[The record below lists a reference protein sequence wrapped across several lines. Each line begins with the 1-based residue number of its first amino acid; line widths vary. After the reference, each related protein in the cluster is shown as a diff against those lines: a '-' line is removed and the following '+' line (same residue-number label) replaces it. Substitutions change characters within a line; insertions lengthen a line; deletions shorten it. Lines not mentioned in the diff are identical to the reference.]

1 MRERRWWTLFRILLK
16 DCWGNG
22 VSLSKDSFDAA
33 LLPGVR
39 EQLAEV
45 YCSLRRSEQD
55 VFQSVLDDNGVFR
68 EGVAY
73 VRNCPLCAMPSHAA
87 SLVYFA
93 RGMHIV
99 QCVKCSLVYSREVI
113 NRDADNSR
121 YRQSN
126 AMDAH
131 MALHTNRVYAELES
145 NKARYIIA
153 GLREASDGSSGTL
166 LDIGCSTGAI
176 LQAAREVGWQALGID
191 LNGSAVKIARA
202 RGLAAMEGYCPE
214 DIPSSAGSFRA
225 ITMLD
230 VLEHAEDPVG
240 LLVSVT
246 RHLVPGGVLG
256 VQVPNFNS
264 LLIQI
269 EGVRNNNIC
278 HGHWSYFTPQT
289 LIKVASE
296 AGLELLSIETIISE
310 IDRVRAY
317 PAKQV
322 AEAARL
328 LTGRNVEFTDID
340 HRWVHEHLLGYKIF
354 GMFALPR
361 T

>member
-1 MRERRWWTLFRILLK
+1 M
-16 DCWGNG
+16 N
-22 VSLSKDSFDAA
+22 LSKDSFDAA
-33 LLPGVR
+33 LLSGVR
-39 EQLAEV
+39 EQLAEA
-45 YCSLRRSEQD
+45 YRSLRQSEQN

-68 EGVAY
+68 KGVAY
-73 VRNCPLCAMPSHAA
+73 VRNCPLCATPSHDA

-93 RGMHIV
+93 HGMHIV
-99 QCVKCSLVYSREVI
+99 QCVQCDLVYSREVI

-121 YRQSN
+121 YRRSN

-131 MALHTNRVYAELES
+131 MALHTNRAYAELELA
-145 NKARYIIA
+145 KARYIVTC
-153 GLREASDGSSGTL
+153 LREASDESNVSL

-176 LQAAREVGWQALGID
+176 LQAARETGWRAVGID
-191 LNGSAVKIARA
+191 LNCAAVQIAQV
-202 RGLAAMEGYCPE
+202 RGLEAIEGYFPE
-214 DIPSSAGSFRA
+214 DLPSSAGTFRA

-240 LLVSVT
+240 LLGSVT
-246 RHLVPGGVLG
+246 RHLVPGGLLG
-256 VQVPNFNS
+256 VQVPNLRS
-264 LLIQI
+264 LLIRI

-289 LIKVASE
+289 LSKVAAK

-322 AEAARL
+322 VEAARL
-328 LTGRNVEFTDID
+328 LTGRDVEFAEID

-354 GMFALPR
+354 GVFARPR